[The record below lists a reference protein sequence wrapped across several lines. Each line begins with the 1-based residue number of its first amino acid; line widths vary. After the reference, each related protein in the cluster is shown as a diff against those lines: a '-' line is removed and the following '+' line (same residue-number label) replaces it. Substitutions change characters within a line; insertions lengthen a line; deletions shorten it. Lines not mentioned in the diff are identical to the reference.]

1 LGSAAGAIIE
11 GAVGSPERADDVL
24 EPLVIRFLGD
34 TTQYLAKGQ
43 IRSSTS
49 TALQMLGVPV
59 VAPFSTVSSVAREAN
74 PGDTKLLKRY
84 RELNKAGTL
93 NAAQRVRME
102 VLAQRERIRLNAE
115 KIAKEME
122 AAR

>member
-1 LGSAAGAIIE
+1 
-11 GAVGSPERADDVL
+11 
-24 EPLVIRFLGD
+24 
-34 TTQYLAKGQ
+34 
-43 IRSSTS
+43 
-49 TALQMLGVPV
+49 MLGVPV

-102 VLAQRERIRLNAE
+102 VLAQRERIRLNTE